1 MNLCL
6 SLKATNAPAAPNS
19 PLLKYSASVSTDCLF
34 RLFNIPSSDFFFH
47 ADITVCPFSNAI
59 TGDLQDSS
67 WFRPVQLWST
77 SKLRRAERRLNAG
90 LFPRMVCA
98 PLNDECQK
106 WRKYHYSSLHLFSQ
120 EAYHAAEVCW
130 MSTKGFLQ
138 GWSQL
143 CCGAWYRSDGC
154 ALSMAFE

>member
-1 MNLCL
+1 MH
-6 SLKATNAPAAPNS
+6 
-19 PLLKYSASVSTDCLF
+19 LLLQTLHCWSILLQFLQIAYSGFSTFLVQ
-34 RLFNIPSSDFFFH
+34 IFFFH

-90 LFPRMVCA
+90 LLPRMVCA

-130 MSTKGFLQ
+130 MSSKGFLQ